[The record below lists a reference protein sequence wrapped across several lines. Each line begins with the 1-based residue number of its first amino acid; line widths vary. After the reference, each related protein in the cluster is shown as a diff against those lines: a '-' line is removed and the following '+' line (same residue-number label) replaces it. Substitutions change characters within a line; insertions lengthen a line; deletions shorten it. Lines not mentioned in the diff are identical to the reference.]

1 MPFIYPPYHAAHAVL
16 NSPWSL
22 SIAVLILLLSAE
34 LVVIRSSL
42 EPWSGKTHTSIFS
55 RRTVQETVTVN
66 CPKGSATLLLFALYF
81 LLLF

>member
-34 LVVIRSSL
+34 PVVIRSSL

-55 RRTVQETVTVN
+55 RTVQETVTVN